1 MEHFYDTT
9 GISPNNEVDSQSCKY
24 NDLSTFSS
32 VNCDE
37 CFGSINCTTSECN
50 KVCDLNLCE
59 SSSADCSEETI
70 TSIVD
75 LYKSLFGKMKE
86 YFAEHDTLGSIS
98 INFSQIAN
106 SGPDVVRLELWNILK
121 DMYEVGTLNSKS
133 NYVDKQRLENV
144 MRSQEYIISD
154 DGVLLNNLK
163 TVDNTMKRQMEIDL
177 NDFRKTQY
185 NLRII
190 KQSIVFVA
198 IILIFPALVKL
209 KVLDK
214 KTGLV
219 IWLVLIVVL
228 LIYVLFMII
237 VKNSNRDD
245 VNFREYNFVKPTD
258 DEIARSRIAASMSSK
273 DKAKCKALSEMDDD
287 FDAESINIDITP
299 YRTNEEGGG
308 GKCFSGN

>member
-1 MEHFYDTT
+1 MEHFYGTNEMST
-9 GISPNNEVDSQSCKY
+9 NNEVDTQNCKY
-24 NDLSTFSS
+24 NKESGLSG
-32 VNCDE
+32 VNCDD
-37 CFGSINCTTSECN
+37 CFGSINCTTSECSE
-50 KVCDLNLCE
+50 VCDLKLCDG
-59 SSSADCSEETI
+59 SSADCSEETM

-86 YFAEHDTLGSIS
+86 YFAEHDTLGNIT
-98 INFSQIAN
+98 INFSQIKN
-106 SGPDVVRLELWNILK
+106 SGPDAVRLELWNILK

-133 NYVDKQRLENV
+133 NFVDKQRLDNV

-185 NLRII
+185 NLKII
-190 KQSIVFVA
+190 KQAIVFVA

-214 KTGLV
+214 NTGLV

-273 DKAKCKALSEMDDD
+273 DKAKCKALAAMDDD
-287 FDAESINIDITP
+287 FDADSINIDITP
-299 YRTNEEGGG
+299 YRTNEEGSGG
-308 GKCFSGN
+308 QCFSGN